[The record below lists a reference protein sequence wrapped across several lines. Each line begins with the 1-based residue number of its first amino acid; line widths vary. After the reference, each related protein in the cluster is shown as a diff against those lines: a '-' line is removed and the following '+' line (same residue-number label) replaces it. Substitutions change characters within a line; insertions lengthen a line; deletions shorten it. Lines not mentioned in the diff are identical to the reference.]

1 MTLKNEA
8 STSVSLGNDS
18 LGNITRINNA
28 LDSLTAREADAK
40 RKLETVKMQLAD
52 AKSEV
57 GKPFP
62 KELVL
67 KEKLSRLQ
75 ELNAILN
82 LDERG
87 TGEMVS
93 GEESIPVEEAETA
106 RARPSIHDRLKDFKD
121 SLNKGMGNTEVLLK
135 TQLIL

>member
-1 MTLKNEA
+1 M
-8 STSVSLGNDS
+8 
-18 LGNITRINNA
+18 
-28 LDSLTAREADAK
+28 DSLTAREADAK

-52 AKSEV
+52 AKSEI

-62 KELVL
+62 KEAEL
-67 KEKLSRLQ
+67 KEKLARLQ

-93 GEESIPVEEAETA
+93 GDETISEEEAVTA

-121 SLNKGMGNTEVLLK
+121 SLNKGLGNTEILLK
-135 TQLIL
+135 PQPSL